1 MQALAQ
7 PEQFLIQNVHHGER
21 TQDPGEEGRPG
32 AVDSGCGSSQ
42 SRKADQESG
51 ESTGRRVVVLRKP
64 PSSQVQ
70 SSVLPQDREHTSE
83 KCSVGRSSSYLPK
96 SSKSK
101 NGRANKA
108 FRVPSGQTEFRPKA
122 KGSLCVNAWKEYL
135 LGTSVLHP
143 KIITFDRWENG
154 CDTWYKLWCAYTAI
168 VSSCS
173 YYSMWIKR
181 LLLYTLRIF
190 VPITGGKLYFCY
202 FRHYHISIHKK
213 GEEQSLNIKFHGS
226 PFQGVTLYFA
236 RICCP
241 FCAAESQRTLT
252 MKYFQSTVMERR
264 YLMRHKL
271 AT

>member
-1 MQALAQ
+1 MQALPQ
-7 PEQFLIQNVHHGER
+7 PEKFLIQNVRHGER
-21 TQDPGEEGRPG
+21 AQDLREERCPE
-32 AVDSGCGSSQ
+32 AVNSRCGSSQ

-70 SSVLPQDREHTSE
+70 SSVILQGKVHKSE
-83 KCSVGRSSSYLPK
+83 NFSVGKSSPCLPK
-96 SSKSK
+96 SSKSTK
-101 NGRANKA
+101 GRVSKT
-108 FRVPSGQTEFRPKA
+108 FRVPSGKTEFKPKA

-168 VSSCS
+168 ISSCS

-190 VPITGGKLYFCY
+190 LPVTGGKLYFCY
-202 FRHYHISIHKK
+202 FRHNHISIHKK

-264 YLMRHKL
+264 YMMRHKL